1 MRNKNLY
8 FFYFLFVVAFL
19 VFSCRPINIFSP
31 LVDPSKMGNDAKL
44 DAGYNALSEGDYD
57 KAIDYFTDVIQSASG
72 DDLVDAYLGRGAG
85 YLRKSSPNMDSVVE
99 DLLSGDLEVDNP
111 GAIVTQVVAGGDYTG
126 FFSDVEKAAADYNS
140 AFDNTTGDFDI
151 GVLFEVYQ
159 TNMMAATGVGAT
171 RVATDHPNSP
181 WIVPGEVTLNTA
193 IDEILKDG
201 ATSTHPYHI
210 DTWELDDPTTPPGG
224 TNGLYEYVR
233 GNTSDKSKMMGYLT
247 NAFNALE
254 ELKTNPPEGMSEQD
268 VTDMETEIK
277 EWAYYG
283 LNDSSLGTP

>member
-19 VFSCRPINIFSP
+19 VSSCKPINIFSP
-31 LVDPSKMGNDAKL
+31 LIDPSKMGNDAKL

-72 DDLVDAYLGRGAG
+72 DDLVDAYLGRGAA
-85 YLRKSSPNMDSVVE
+85 YLRKSSPNIDSVVE

-126 FFSDVEKAAADYNS
+126 FFSDVELAAADYNS
-140 AFDNTTGDFDI
+140 AFVNITGEVDI

-171 RVATDHPNSP
+171 RVATDYNTPP
-181 WIVPGEVTLNTA
+181 WDLGSITLNDEIDA
-193 IDEILKDG
+193 IIDEL
-201 ATSTHPYHI
+201 SSHPYNI
-210 DTWELDDPTTPPGG
+210 GTWEIGPYPPAPGD
-224 TNGLYEYVR
+224 NGLRDIVFIQPEE
-233 GNTSDKSKMMGYLT
+233 TKKMMGYLT
-247 NAFNALE
+247 NASDALDQ
-254 ELKTNPPEGMSEQD
+254 LKTNPPEGMSEQD
-268 VTDMETEIK
+268 VTDMQTEIK
-277 EWAYYG
+277 EWAWFG
-283 LNDSSLGTP
+283 LDDSSLGTP

>member
-8 FFYFLFVVAFL
+8 FFYFLFVVGFL
-19 VFSCRPINIFSP
+19 IFSCRPINIFSP

-72 DDLVDAYLGRGAG
+72 DDLIDAYLGRGAA
-85 YLRKSSPNMDSVVE
+85 YLRKSSPNINSVVE

-111 GAIVTQVVAGGDYTG
+111 GAIVAQVVAGGDYTS

-140 AFDNTTGDFDI
+140 AFDNITGEVDI

-171 RVATDHPNSP
+171 KIATDYNDSP
-181 WIVPGEVTLNTA
+181 WDLGNITLN
-193 IDEILKDG
+193 DEID
-201 ATSTHPYHI
+201 AIIDTRTHPYDI
-210 DTWELDDPTTPPGG
+210 DTWEDSDPAN
-224 TNGLYEYVR
+224 NGLRKYVD
-233 GNTSDKSKMMGYLT
+233 GSHPEETKMMGYLT
-247 NAFNALE
+247 NASNALDK
-254 ELKTNPPEGMSEQD
+254 LKTNPPEGMSEQD
-268 VTDMETEIK
+268 VTDMQARITDWED
-277 EWAYYG
+277 YG
-283 LNDSSLGTP
+283 LKD

>member
-19 VFSCRPINIFSP
+19 VSSCRPINIFSP
-31 LVDPSKMGNDAKL
+31 LIDPSKMGNDAKL

-72 DDLVDAYLGRGAG
+72 DDLVDAYLGRGAA
-85 YLRKSSPNMDSVVE
+85 YLRKSSPNIDSVVE

-111 GAIVTQVVAGGDYTG
+111 GAIVTQVVAGGDYTS

-140 AFDNTTGDFDI
+140 AFDNITGEVDI

-171 RVATDHPNSP
+171 KIATDYNTSP
-181 WIVPGEVTLNTA
+181 WDLGSITLN
-193 IDEILKDG
+193 DEID
-201 ATSTHPYHI
+201 AIIDTRTHPYDI
-210 DTWELDDPTTPPGG
+210 DTWEDSVLAN
-224 TNGLYEYVR
+224 NGLRNYVYVD
-233 GNTSDKSKMMGYLT
+233 GTQNEETKMRGYLT
-247 NAFNALE
+247 NAHHALE
-254 ELKTNPPEGMSEQD
+254 KLKPNPPEGMSEQD
-268 VTDMETEIK
+268 VTDMQKRIED
-277 EWAYYG
+277 WAYYG
-283 LNDSSLGTP
+283 LDPSLGTP